1 MPHFMFDRHK
11 CHSMGYLYYKE
22 IDFGF
27 TLDTRKKNEQ
37 MRIN

>member
-1 MPHFMFDRHK
+1 MFDRHK
-11 CHSMGYLYYKE
+11 CHSMGYLYYGT